1 MSGKNTMDYKLLID
15 TAALAGTI
23 MLENGA
29 EIYRVEETINYILKV
44 SGLNT
49 TEAFVV
55 STGLMIS
62 LDNPD
67 IDALTVVRRVNGSA
81 INLNVVAKVNDI
93 SRRFYKGQISLEE
106 AFYQIKHI
114 DRQLYPW
121 WLKDICTVLV
131 VIFFTGM
138 FGGGWQD
145 MVFTGIVG
153 LCLAG
158 WFHIVKRIG
167 LNSLIRD
174 LLSSVLI
181 SVLAA
186 FLVRFNPQ
194 LHLNLI
200 ITGSIMLLV
209 PGAIITNAIR
219 DTLHGDYAA
228 GNAKI
233 LEAFVKAAM
242 IALGV
247 YAGLLITGGID

>member
-1 MSGKNTMDYKLLID
+1 M
-15 TAALAGTI
+15 
-23 MLENGA
+23 
-29 EIYRVEETINYILKV
+29 
-44 SGLNT
+44 
-49 TEAFVV
+49 
-55 STGLMIS
+55 
-62 LDNPD
+62 
-67 IDALTVVRRVNGSA
+67 
-81 INLNVVAKVNDI
+81 
-93 SRRFYKGQISLEE
+93 
-106 AFYQIKHI
+106 
-114 DRQLYPW
+114 
-121 WLKDICTVLV
+121 
-131 VIFFTGM
+131 
-138 FGGGWQD
+138 
-145 MVFTGIVG
+145 
-153 LCLAG
+153 
-158 WFHIVKRIG
+158 
-167 LNSLIRD
+167 IRD
-174 LLSSVLI
+174 LLPPVLI